1 MPSEPSPTSAPDRFK
16 AHLTF
21 LADDLLEGREAGTR
35 GHEIAAR
42 YIASQLAVLVVKPGG
57 DDGTYFKK
65 VQFVEAA
72 LTGPTPT
79 LVMTTPKG
87 PRTVVHA
94 KTAMIRGPIGGG
106 AVKLSAPLIFVG
118 FGIKDDTLGGSPVPR

>member
-94 KTAMIRGPIGGG
+94 KTAMIHGPIGGG